1 MKKEEG
7 KPARK
12 YVGQS
17 VCQPAGQPKPEEGRK
32 KQNKQKENKQTIK
45 RASEQTKKSN
55 TEAVTILN
63 CKIVKVQ
70 RSW

>member
-17 VCQPAGQPKPEEGRK
+17 VCQPAGQSKPEEGRK
-32 KQNKQKENKQTIK
+32 NKTNKQSSE
-45 RASEQTKKSN
+45 RASKQRNQTLK
-55 TEAVTILN
+55 
-63 CKIVKVQ
+63 Q
-70 RSW
+70 

>member
-32 KQNKQKENKQTIK
+32 NKTNKKKTNKQASE
-45 RASEQTKKSN
+45 RASKQRNQTLK
-55 TEAVTILN
+55 
-63 CKIVKVQ
+63 Q
-70 RSW
+70 

>member
-17 VCQPAGQPKPEEGRK
+17 VCQPAGQSKPEEEK
-32 KQNKQKENKQTIK
+32 TKQTK
-45 RASEQTKKSN
+45 RKQTNNQASERANKEIKH
-55 TEAVTILN
+55 
-63 CKIVKVQ
+63 
-70 RSW
+70 

>member
-32 KQNKQKENKQTIK
+32 KQNKQTIK
-45 RASEQTKKSN
+45 RASGQTKKSN
-55 TEAVTILN
+55 TEAVTVLN
-63 CKIVKVQ
+63 GKMVNVQ

>member
-45 RASEQTKKSN
+45 RASKQRNQTLK
-55 TEAVTILN
+55 
-63 CKIVKVQ
+63 Q
-70 RSW
+70 